1 MTARPPVEPL
11 SIPPRNH
18 YHRATQVSVL
28 TSWFEADLGADPPVD
43 RLPPSM
49 FVPLREGISALDLY
63 FLSHSEMG
71 WFHDLC
77 RDKYPTE
84 FSTPPKCPTEF
95 VASLE
100 WKHLRYIANKLKQL
114 FHSTQAEPR
123 QGIVTWRPRIVALAT
138 FFPRI
143 SSVQV
148 PSRIRYTVP
157 EKHLFGPNQTV
168 AVKALRRSLH
178 LAYLLGARVVEI
190 VGGAG
195 VPRAA
200 ADPSRT
206 HESGGEDYEGLA
218 DDYREAHL
226 RSLAH
231 ALAEAYFPREI
242 PETGEFNEIPFQH
255 LPPVAM
261 ELEPG
266 VSFLLDSL
274 PRYRSLME
282 HYHDV
287 CRTLHPQHAA
297 ALADKLTLNLDLA
310 HAFMLGYSVEDLLR
324 DGIKVGH
331 VHASDHAAGSGRGGS
346 HASDLVPGKFHTYEE
361 YHPWL
366 KHVVQDLSRV
376 EVTPGQ
382 EHRLQLPQF
391 SGYIGIELEA
401 CNQVE
406 SLHSAIS
413 TLRRWVQQVK
423 METRDAAREHH
434 DSEHGFADCA
444 RGFILTV
451 DIGNSTAAALNKT
464 GLTGARELG
473 KVVNQVMA
481 TVYEKGG
488 DIISFGGDG
497 FIAFFET
504 GNFTPSLCQDEG
516 GRIIVEVLELICNG
530 WHPASPDLH
539 LRVAL
544 HFGDVW
550 FISQGAVRNQALSQD
565 IVTSVRLC
573 DDIKRIHQ
581 TGKRQDGT
589 PPPPSSACTAVAVT
603 QEAHQLLAPDIQK
616 KFQQEDLPV
625 TLRDGT
631 DTPRIIWFHRECTT
645 KPPQPAPP
653 QSST

>member
-1 MTARPPVEPL
+1 MSVRQSVDTSGFPGTSPPAAYL
-11 SIPPRNH
+11 
-18 YHRATQVSVL
+18 RATQVSVL
-28 TSWFEADLGADPPVD
+28 TSWFEADLGEEPPVD
-43 RLPPSM
+43 SLPPSM

-77 RDKYPTE
+77 KDKFPTD

-95 VASLE
+95 VASLQ

-114 FHSTQAEPR
+114 FHSPQAEPR

-143 SSVQV
+143 SSIKV
-148 PSRIRYTVP
+148 PPGTPYTIP
-157 EKHLFGPNQTV
+157 QKHSFGPNQTV

-200 ADPSRT
+200 ADPARP
-206 HESGGEDYEGLA
+206 EDGGEDYVGRAE
-218 DDYREAHL
+218 DYHTAHL

-231 ALAEAYFPREI
+231 ALVEAYIPSEI
-242 PETGEFNEIPFQH
+242 PETSEFYDIPFAD
-255 LPPVAM
+255 LPPVAA

-266 VSFLLDSL
+266 ISFLLDSL
-274 PRYRSLME
+274 PRYQSLMR
-282 HYHDV
+282 HYHEV
-287 CRTLHPQHAA
+287 CHALHPDHAA
-297 ALADKLTLNLDLA
+297 TLADKLTLNLDLA
-310 HAFMLGYSVEDLLR
+310 HAFMLGYKVEHLR
-324 DGIKVGH
+324 DNGIRVGH
-331 VHASDHAAGSGRGGS
+331 VHASDHAAGAGRGGS

-366 KHVVQDLSRV
+366 QHVVHELSRV
-376 EVTPGQ
+376 EVSRELEPPIKPP
-382 EHRLQLPQF
+382 LF

-406 SLHSAIS
+406 SLHSALS

-423 METRDAAREHH
+423 RETPDTESEHP
-434 DSEHGFADCA
+434 DSGHGFADCA

-451 DIGNSTAAALNKT
+451 DIGNSTTAALYKS
-464 GLTGARELG
+464 GLAGARELG

-516 GRIIVEVLELICNG
+516 ARIVTEVLESICKS
-530 WHPASPDLH
+530 WQPASSDLH

-550 FISQGAVRNQALSQD
+550 FISQGTVRNQALSQD

-573 DDIKRIHQ
+573 DDIKRTHQAKQEAIH
-581 TGKRQDGT
+581 
-589 PPPPSSACTAVAVT
+589 PPAPDSDPPSRACTVVAATDQAYQQLDAIVKKRFT
-603 QEAHQLLAPDIQK
+603 QEDS
-616 KFQQEDLPV
+616 PV
-625 TLRDGT
+625 VLRDGT
-631 DTPRIIWFHRECTT
+631 NTSRAIWIHQDCTTTPRR
-645 KPPQPAPP
+645 P
-653 QSST
+653 